1 MGLGM
6 SPANHRESTPDL
18 NDGEVIEWN
27 RSAGLSIVIFVVQ
40 GCLPLILSIIVI
52 AIIMEV
58 GRTAGL
64 TSLIIAS
71 IISPFVLLIVL
82 VYILYMYIQVKRTEY
97 YITNQRLLE
106 VRGGTISKQILR
118 ANLEDLQPDQFLKQR
133 LSHERR
139 GGPTYLNLTITDPTS
154 GIVIKM
160 TAMPDD
166 VVYIVS
172 KISKKYRY

>member
-6 SPANHRESTPDL
+6 SPTNHRESIPDL

-27 RSAGLSIVIFVVQ
+27 RSAGLSIRIFVVQ
-40 GCLPLILSIIVI
+40 GLLPLILSIIIV
-52 AIIMEV
+52 AIMLEV
-58 GRTAGL
+58 GRAAGP

-71 IISPFVLLIVL
+71 IISPLLLLIVL

-97 YITNQRLLE
+97 YITNQRLFE
-106 VRGGTISKQILR
+106 TRGRTISKQIPR
-118 ANLEDLQPDQFLKQR
+118 ENLEDLQPDQFLKQK

-139 GGPTYLNLTITDPTS
+139 GGPTYLNLTVTDPTS
-154 GIVIKM
+154 GIAIKM

-166 VVYIVS
+166 IVYTVS
-172 KISKKYRY
+172 KISKKYKY